1 MRNIKLA
8 EALREEVSD
17 ILHNEIKDPRIGF
30 LTITRVD
37 VTGDC
42 RYARIYYSVYG
53 TKNDKEEARKGL
65 ESAAGFVRRLI
76 GERIRMKFV
85 PEIEFKLD
93 ESVEYGFYMDELFKK
108 IKKG

>member
-8 EALREEVSD
+8 QAIRHEVSD
-17 ILHNEIKDPRIGF
+17 ILHDELNDPRIGF
-30 LTITRVD
+30 ITVTRVD
-37 VTGDC
+37 VTPDC
-42 RYARIYYSVYG
+42 RYARIYYSIYG
-53 TKNDKEEARKGL
+53 GKKDKDKTEKGINSAR
-65 ESAAGFVRRLI
+65 GFVRKLI

-93 ESVEYGFYMDELFKK
+93 ESIEYSIHIDELFKK